1 MRISEWEAGGAVIEL
16 AIGPDRDGMAGGAGR
31 CAGGETRR
39 YVIRNISADGLR
51 AVPGGLVT
59 AHAIR

>member
-1 MRISEWEAGGAVIEL
+1 
-16 AIGPDRDGMAGGAGR
+16 
-31 CAGGETRR
+31 
-39 YVIRNISADGLR
+39 VIRNISAHGLR